1 MSDSGATRNVGLVR
15 LEMTEEALPDAA
27 DFREVPEPVLKAEPP
42 QQLAGTHDHSHVPAS
57 APVGDPGADAASEG
71 AQFHAD
77 PGFQV
82 AAPDAAEMHPHL
94 AGTLPPNPADAGQP
108 APETATEARVAGASS
123 DLAREL
129 PEPRAAGSL
138 LIGRSQTSENALSSI
153 LIQAVPRG
161 RKQGE
166 MPNQVGIEVSDL
178 VLRYPVGAA
187 RRGSVKSGLLRIF
200 GHRDAKAQIDYVTAI
215 RGVSFKVECGERV
228 GIIGRNG
235 SGKSSLLRVL
245 AGVFPV
251 DSGSVRIYGEI
262 GTLLDIGLGFEAE
275 STGRENIYN
284 RGFAMGRSRK
294 ELQAAEAEIV
304 AQAELGEF
312 IDLPMRTYSSGMF
325 VRLGF
330 AVSTQFTPQVLLV
343 DEVFGAGD
351 AVFAKRA
358 KARIRHLTANAG
370 ILMLVSHDFAAV
382 LDTCTRVIWM
392 DRGQIIADGDPQEV
406 VSNYLNAAASAH
418 GTGRE

>member
-1 MSDSGATRNVGLVR
+1 MSDSAATRSVNVVGPELSEPPPQGPAGSREAPEPLMEGPVAG
-15 LEMTEEALPDAA
+15 ALP
-27 DFREVPEPVLKAEPP
+27 
-42 QQLAGTHDHSHVPAS
+42 GPAT
-57 APVGDPGADAASEG
+57 
-71 AQFHAD
+71 AD
-77 PGFQV
+77 PGFTGV
-82 AAPDAAEMHPHL
+82 
-94 AGTLPPNPADAGQP
+94 
-108 APETATEARVAGASS
+108 
-123 DLAREL
+123 REV
-129 PEPRAAGSL
+129 
-138 LIGRSQTSENALSSI
+138 SESAVSTG
-153 LIQAVPRG
+153 AVPAARRG
-161 RKQGE
+161 RDFKGPSQ
-166 MPNQVGIEVSDL
+166 NVGIDVSDL

-187 RRGSVKSGLLRIF
+187 SRGSVKSGLLGVF

-245 AGVFPV
+245 AGVYPV
-251 DSGSVRIYGEI
+251 EGGSVRVCGEI
-262 GTLLDIGLGFEAE
+262 GTLLDIGLGFEPE

-304 AQAELGEF
+304 GQADIGEF
-312 IDLPMRTYSSGMF
+312 IDLPMRTYSSGMS

-330 AVSTQFTPQVLLV
+330 AISTQFTPQVLLV

-382 LDTCTRVIWM
+382 LDTCTRVLWM
-392 DRGQIIADGDPQEV
+392 DRGRIIADGEPQDV
-406 VSNYLNAAASAH
+406 VSDYLDAAASADK
-418 GTGRE
+418 TGRE

>member
-1 MSDSGATRNVGLVR
+1 MSDSAATRNVGLVR
-15 LEMTEEALPDAA
+15 LDLSEEALPDGE
-27 DFREVPEPVLKAEPP
+27 DLREVPEPVLRAQPP
-42 QQLAGTHDHSHVPAS
+42 EESPA
-57 APVGDPGADAASEG
+57 AHGPVDPPAGDPGAG
-71 AQFHAD
+71 Q
-77 PGFQV
+77 
-82 AAPDAAEMHPHL
+82 AAP
-94 AGTLPPNPADAGQP
+94 
-108 APETATEARVAGASS
+108 EAVAGEGMAG
-123 DLAREL
+123 AAPGPAEEL
-129 PEPRAAGSL
+129 DEPQAAGSFAV
-138 LIGRSQTSENALSSI
+138 GAAQASENELSPI
-153 LIQAVPRG
+153 LMPPIRRG
-161 RKQGE
+161 RRQAE

-187 RRGSVKSGLLRIF
+187 RRGSLKSGLLGLF
-200 GHRDAKAQIDYVTAI
+200 GHRDANAQIDHVSAI

-251 DSGSVRIYGEI
+251 ETGSVQVFGEI
-262 GTLLDIGLGFEAE
+262 GTLLDIGLGFETE

-294 ELQAAEAEIV
+294 ELRAAEAEII
-304 AQAELGEF
+304 AQADLGEF

-330 AVSTQFTPQVLLV
+330 AISTQFTPQVLLV

-358 KARIRHLTANAG
+358 KARIRHLTANTG
-370 ILMLVSHDFAAV
+370 ILMLVSHDFAAI

-392 DRGQIIADGDPQEV
+392 DRGQIIADGDPEEI
-406 VSNYLNAAASAH
+406 VSHYLSAAASAH
-418 GTGRE
+418 EAGKE

>member
-1 MSDSGATRNVGLVR
+1 MSDSAATRNVSLVR
-15 LEMTEEALPDAA
+15 IELTEEALPEGA
-27 DFREVPEPVLKAEPP
+27 DFREVPEPALKAEPP
-42 QQLAGTHDHSHVPAS
+42 QELVGTHDHSHLSVG
-57 APVGDPGADAASEG
+57 APIGNPGAGMESAG

-77 PGFQV
+77 PGFQ
-82 AAPDAAEMHPHL
+82 AASPDAAQMHPHL
-94 AGTLPPNPADAGQP
+94 AGTLPPDPADAGP
-108 APETATEARVAGASS
+108 PVPETAPEARVAGASS
-123 DLAREL
+123 GLAREFI
-129 PEPRAAGSL
+129 EPRAADSL
-138 LIGRSQTSENALSSI
+138 LVGGSQTSENALSPVVMP
-153 LIQAVPRG
+153 AVRRG

-178 VLRYPVGAA
+178 VLRYPVGAVS
-187 RRGSVKSGLLRIF
+187 RGSVKSGLLGLF
-200 GHRDAKAQIDYVTAI
+200 GHRDPKAQIDYVTAI

-251 DSGSVRIYGEI
+251 EGGSVRVYGEI

-304 AQAELGEF
+304 AQADLGEF
-312 IDLPMRTYSSGMF
+312 IDLPMRTYSSGMS

-330 AVSTQFTPQVLLV
+330 AISTQFTPQVLLV

-406 VSNYLNAAASAH
+406 VSNYLTAAASASE
-418 GTGRE
+418 TGRE

>member
-1 MSDSGATRNVGLVR
+1 MQI
-15 LEMTEEALPDAA
+15 PD
-27 DFREVPEPVLKAEPP
+27 K
-42 QQLAGTHDHSHVPAS
+42 
-57 APVGDPGADAASEG
+57 
-71 AQFHAD
+71 
-77 PGFQV
+77 
-82 AAPDAAEMHPHL
+82 
-94 AGTLPPNPADAGQP
+94 
-108 APETATEARVAGASS
+108 
-123 DLAREL
+123 
-129 PEPRAAGSL
+129 
-138 LIGRSQTSENALSSI
+138 
-153 LIQAVPRG
+153 
-161 RKQGE
+161 
-166 MPNQVGIEVSDL
+166 VGIEVNDL

-187 RRGSVKSGLLRIF
+187 RRGSVKSGLLGFF
-200 GHRDAKAQIDYVTAI
+200 GHRDASAQIEYITAI
-215 RGVSFKVECGERV
+215 SGVSFKVEFGERV

-251 DSGSVRIYGEI
+251 EGGSVRVFGEI
-262 GTLLDIGLGFEAE
+262 GTLLDIGLGFETE

-304 AQAELGEF
+304 AQADLGEF

-330 AVSTQFTPQVLLV
+330 AISTQFTPQVLLV

-358 KARIRHLTANAG
+358 KARMRHLTANTG
-370 ILMLVSHDFAAV
+370 ILLLVSHDFAAI

-392 DRGQIIADGDPQEV
+392 DRGQIIADGDPQEI
-406 VSNYLNAAASAH
+406 VSLYLNAAASANEP
-418 GTGRE
+418 GRE